1 MRKLIVVTQ
10 QVDPASAVLGAT
22 VPKLRALAERVEE
35 LVVLTD
41 SAAEGAL
48 PDNVTIRTFNASRR
62 AGRGMRFESALAREL
77 SRRPRPSA
85 VLAHMCPIYAVLAAP
100 LARPTGV
107 KVLLW
112 FTHWRRSALLSTATR
127 ASSKVLSVDKRTFP
141 IKTRKLVAIGH
152 GIDVSDLPCVKR
164 PEDREPFTLLALG
177 RTSPAKGLVT
187 ILRAVEQVP
196 EVRLRIVGPS
206 LTEEERMHRI
216 ALDRLVIELGLLD
229 RVDIS
234 GPVPRQAIPSLYA
247 DARQRHAGGRRGQG
261 RLRGGRDVPAG
272 DRLEPRLRHA
282 PSRAA
287 AVRAREP
294 GEPRGR
300 DPLRARGR
308 PAGARADTA
317 RHRDAGALGRRL
329 GRPRRRARW
338 VSLRILHVAKVAGI
352 SGSEN
357 HLLLLLPALRAR
369 GHDVRLVMLH
379 EDEPGAAELAD
390 RLEHDGVPVDRMR
403 MRASVD
409 PLVFGRLAR
418 SIRRA
423 RPDVVHTHL
432 VHADFHGLTA
442 ARLARVPLLVSTKHG
457 FNPFRSRRAFAAADR
472 TVARLADV
480 HVAISAGLARYLAEN
495 EGFDA
500 SAFEVVHYGIEPG
513 PEPPSPPGEP
523 RLAIVGRLIP
533 IKGHEV
539 LLEALRLAR
548 DDVPELT
555 L

>member
-247 DARQRHAGGRRGQG
+247 DVDTLVNDMREGAADKVVYEAAATCLPVIASNHAFDTLRPE
-261 RLRGGRDVPAG
+261 RLRFEHGNPESLADAIRFVLEA
-272 DRLEPRLRHA
+272 DRQ
-282 PSRAA
+282 
-287 AVRAREP
+287 
-294 GEPRGR
+294 
-300 DPLRARGR
+300 
-308 PAGARADTA
+308 
-317 RHRDAGALGRRL
+317 ALGRT
-329 GRPRRRARW
+329 
-338 VSLRILHVAKVAGI
+338 LHGTVTREHSV
-352 SGSEN
+352 
-357 HLLLLLPALRAR
+357 
-369 GHDVRLVMLH
+369 DVWADRVV
-379 EDEPGAAELAD
+379 ELA
-390 RLEHDGVPVDRMR
+390 G
-403 MRASVD
+403 
-409 PLVFGRLAR
+409 
-418 SIRRA
+418 
-423 RPDVVHTHL
+423 
-432 VHADFHGLTA
+432 
-442 ARLARVPLLVSTKHG
+442 
-457 FNPFRSRRAFAAADR
+457 
-472 TVARLADV
+472 
-480 HVAISAGLARYLAEN
+480 
-495 EGFDA
+495 
-500 SAFEVVHYGIEPG
+500 
-513 PEPPSPPGEP
+513 
-523 RLAIVGRLIP
+523 
-533 IKGHEV
+533 
-539 LLEALRLAR
+539 
-548 DDVPELT
+548 
-555 L
+555 